1 MTSLEVDVTPN
12 SAPATVIRSDEEIL
26 DAHRARLFPW
36 VRPYYAEPI
45 ALESAQGV
53 WVKDVQGREYLD
65 FFAGILTTS
74 IGHCHPRVTEAVHEQ
89 MQRLGHTST
98 LYLTEGQ
105 VEVGDRLV
113 RIAPAGL
120 TRVAFTNSGTE
131 AVETAITAACVYTGR
146 TEIVALRHAYS
157 GRSTLAAGITGHG
170 SWRPV
175 AGTVAGVSHAKS
187 PNPYRSPLG
196 PDATEEEQT
205 AYFIDD
211 LVEVIETTT
220 SRRPAALLVEA
231 IQGVG
236 GFVVPPAGY
245 LARAAEVI
253 RSYGGVFICDEVQ
266 TGFGRTGT
274 HWFGCQHDAVEPD
287 LMIMAKGIANGF
299 PVGATLARDEIA
311 EAWGSPSISTF
322 GGNPV
327 SMAAA
332 GATLDVMI
340 EEDVPTRSEERG
352 RQLRAG
358 LELLANECRWIGE
371 VRGMGLMQAL
381 EVVKD
386 RASREPDPG
395 RTKALQQAAK
405 EEGLLIGTGGL
416 HGQVV
421 RIGPSMLIT
430 EEETA
435 EALARLGRACRA
447 VSD

>member
-1 MTSLEVDVTPN
+1 MTPN
-12 SAPATVIRSDEEIL
+12 TAVGSTIRSDAEVL
-26 DAHRARLFPW
+26 AAHRARLFPW

-45 ALESAQGV
+45 VLDHAEGV
-53 WVKDVQGREYLD
+53 WVWDTEGRRYLD

-74 IGHCHPRVTEAVHEQ
+74 IGHCHPRVAEAVTEQ
-89 MQRLGHTST
+89 MRRLGHTST

-105 VEVGDRLV
+105 IEVADRLAD
-113 RIAPAGL
+113 IAPAGL
-120 TRVAFTNSGTE
+120 TRAAFTNSGTE

-157 GRSTLAAGITGHG
+157 GRSALAAGITGHG

-187 PNPYRSPLG
+187 PYPYRSPLG
-196 PDATEEEQT
+196 PGAGDEELT

-211 LVEVIETTT
+211 LIEVIETTT

-236 GFVVPPAGY
+236 GFIVPPAGY

-274 HWFGCQHDAVEPD
+274 HWFGCQHDDVAPD
-287 LMIMAKGIANGF
+287 LMVMAKGIANGF

-322 GGNPV
+322 GGNAV

-332 GATLDVMI
+332 GATLDVMA
-340 EEDVPTRSEERG
+340 EEDVPTRSERRG
-352 RQLRAG
+352 HQLRAG
-358 LELLANECRWIGE
+358 LEALAAEFDWIGE
-371 VRGMGLMQAL
+371 VRGKGLMQAL
-381 EVVKD
+381 EVVGD
-386 RASREPDPG
+386 RTSREPDPV
-395 RTKALQQAAK
+395 RTKRLQQAAK
-405 EEGLLIGTGGL
+405 EEGLLVGAGGL
-416 HGQVV
+416 RGQVI

-447 VSD
+447 VNG